1 MKLVEN
7 WYHWPWFVFYF
18 VNQGYIKVVSCL
30 CSNQGQP
37 GGGGGGGSGTP
48 GGGQRLVDFSYL
60 NHRRKYDVTSGEKIS
75 LRSSELGSVLARRSA
90 MS

>member
-1 MKLVEN
+1 MSE
-7 WYHWPWFVFYF
+7 FVQFF
-18 VNQGYIKVVSCL
+18 RPKIQGLFKDFL
-30 CSNQGQP
+30 
-37 GGGGGGGSGTP
+37 GSYLEISKRSSLESLYLTEP

-60 NHRRKYDVTSGEKIS
+60 NHGRKYDVTSGEKIL